1 MVPSRAFLQ
10 KINQPFFKKLINME
24 EKVTTPIVKGIV
36 ITLIMIV
43 YGLVVY
49 FMGEAMNQSLS
60 SIQYVILLVGII
72 WSCISYSKQM
82 KANVTF
88 GNVFAHGFKTA
99 MVVTA
104 LTCVYTLLSLL
115 FLFPDMV
122 DKGLQIARQ
131 KMQEQGNLTDEQMQS
146 GLDIAKRFFV
156 PFAVGGILIMFA
168 IVGAISSL
176 LGAAFAKKQ
185 PQDPFGHQIQM

>member
-1 MVPSRAFLQ
+1 MEK
-10 KINQPFFKKLINME
+10 KI
-24 EKVTTPIVKGIV
+24 TTPIVKGILL
-36 ITLIMIV
+36 TLIMII
-43 YGLVVY
+43 YGLIIY
-49 FMGEAMNQSLS
+49 FMGEAMNSSLS
-60 SIQYVILLVGII
+60 SIQYAILFVGVL
-72 WSCISYSKQM
+72 WSCISFSKQM
-82 KANVTF
+82 NANVTF

-104 LTCVYTLLSLL
+104 LFSVYSLLSIL
-115 FLFPDMV
+115 FIFPDMV

-131 KMQEQGNLTDEQMQS
+131 KMQEQGNLSDEQIQS

-185 PQDPFGHQIQM
+185 PQDPFGQQIQM

>member
-1 MVPSRAFLQ
+1 MEK
-10 KINQPFFKKLINME
+10 KI
-24 EKVTTPIVKGIV
+24 TTPIVKGILL
-36 ITLIMIV
+36 TLIMII
-43 YGLVVY
+43 YGLIIY
-49 FMGEAMNQSLS
+49 FMGEAMNSSLS
-60 SIQYVILLVGII
+60 SIQYVILFIGVL
-72 WSCISYSKQM
+72 WSCISFSKQM
-82 KANVTF
+82 NANVTF

-104 LTCVYTLLSLL
+104 LYSVYSLLSIL
-115 FLFPDMV
+115 FIFPDMV

-131 KMQEQGNLTDEQMQS
+131 KMQEQGNLSDEQIQS

-185 PQDPFGHQIQM
+185 PQDPFASQIQM